1 MSLIAV
7 VMKAPSTKAR
17 FGDAQK
23 LLDYGFTNFSFKKLA
38 TKGDSVQN
46 VTINKGIESNIEAIT
61 SEDYGT
67 LIQKGKDKNIEQQIS
82 IYPDLSAPITQGQK
96 IGELQYKSE
105 GNIIGKVDLLSN
117 KNIDKIN
124 LLSMLGKIYHTWFTL
139 LRS

>member
-17 FGDAQK
+17 FGDSQK
-23 LLDYGFTNFSFKKLA
+23 LLDYGFKNFSFKKLA
-38 TKGDSVQN
+38 SKGNTVQT
-46 VTINKGIESNIEAIT
+46 VTVTKGIEANIEAIT

-67 LIQKGKDKNIEQQIS
+67 LIQKGKDKDIAQEVS
-82 IYPDLSAPITQGQK
+82 IYPDLVAPISKGQK
-96 IGELQYKSE
+96 IGEIQYKSE

-117 KNIDKIN
+117 KQVDKIN
-124 LLSMLGKIYHTWFTL
+124 LLSMSSKIFNTWFTL